1 MKTTISFKN
10 RELAG
15 IANTLGQFKL
25 KGKASLG
32 RSTLIRKLATKQ
44 EEYVAD
50 RVGIQQKYFEADKD
64 GNLKTL
70 DDGSE
75 KLIPKPELADE
86 KDPSKL
92 GKDSESTLNSDMNE
106 LSDDLA
112 NIDFSEYSSRFKGL
126 KASLDDYPY
135 ELDKEDAIVYER
147 VYDQL
152 EQAFAKDSK
161 EEQ

>member
-25 KGKASLG
+25 KGKSSLG
-32 RSTLIRKLATKQ
+32 RSTLIRKLANKQ
-44 EEYVAD
+44 EEYIAD
-50 RVGIQQKYFEADKD
+50 RVLIQQKYFEADKD

-86 KDPSKL
+86 KDPSKVL
-92 GKDSESTLNSDMNE
+92 YRTQPYL
-106 LSDDLA
+106 LA
-112 NIDFSEYSSRFKGL
+112 P
-126 KASLDDYPY
+126 AAPY
-135 ELDKEDAIVYER
+135 ETVGDVANVVFPCAALNEGNKVAVYYGAADT
-147 VYDQL
+147 VVAM
-152 EQAFAKDSK
+152 AFGYVDEILAFTKKNSV
-161 EEQ
+161 